1 MCDPVSI
8 AIAGLALSA
17 ATTYASYAAAEDN
30 ADKQQEA
37 LDKAENLNQMDL
49 ARQRDQQAQAGAQQM
64 NEAGRQAAK
73 DGALFDAISGEFGG
87 GVSVD
92 RAGAGQ
98 GIQNS
103 EKLATINQNVKA
115 GMSEN
120 GFASM
125 ASVQQ
130 TNSRLAAIQRPSA
143 IGSSLQLG
151 ASGLNIYSNYR
162 KQTAEIE
169 AQKQAMAQA
178 KAGG

>member
-1 MCDPVSI
+1 MCEPTTIALVS
-8 AIAGLALSA
+8 LALTAAAGA
-17 ATTYASYAAAEDN
+17 ATYVQAEEN
-30 ADKQQEA
+30 ADKQQEQ

-64 NEAGRQAAK
+64 NEAGRQAVK
-73 DGALFDAISGEFGG
+73 DGALFDAITGEFGG

-143 IGSSLQLG
+143 IGTALQIG
-151 ASGLNIYSNYR
+151 
-162 KQTAEIE
+162 
-169 AQKQAMAQA
+169 AQA
-178 KAGG
+178 TSTYSSYQGRQAGVKK